1 MAITTQTLSIQ
12 AAGKDVMAFKGR
24 RLDDGSAVIDAH
36 LAGHA
41 VRAEW
46 STDAAQSSA
55 EGTKVRVSV
64 DGGAAESLT
73 LSDGVLVGPGGPWE
87 PALERGA
94 PVSITPLVEDAA
106 TLAPETNGGSTGGGG
121 SGFWQQIGQA
131 IGAAIGAAAGG
142 PAGAVIGAAIG
153 GALGAY
159 ADKHTRS

>member
-1 MAITTQTLSIQ
+1 MVITTDALSIQ
-12 AAGKDVMAFKGR
+12 TAGKDVMAFKGR

-46 STDAAQSSA
+46 STDAARASA

-73 LSDGVLVGPGGPWE
+73 LSNGVLMGPAGPWE
-87 PALERGA
+87 PAFERGA
-94 PVSITPLVEDAA
+94 PVSITPLAEDAA
-106 TLAPETNGGSTGGGG
+106 TLAPETNGGSTGSGG
-121 SGFWQQIGQA
+121 SGFWA
-131 IGAAIGAAAGG
+131 TVGAA
-142 PAGAVIGAAIG
+142 IGAAIG
-153 GALGAY
+153 GAIGGAGGAAIGAAVGGAIGAY